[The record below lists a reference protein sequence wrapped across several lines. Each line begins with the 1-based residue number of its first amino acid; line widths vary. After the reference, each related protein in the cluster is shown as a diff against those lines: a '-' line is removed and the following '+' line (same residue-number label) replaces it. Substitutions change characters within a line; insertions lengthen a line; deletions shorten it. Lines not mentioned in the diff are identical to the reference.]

1 MLLNV
6 DVVLAFPRTWGF
18 TWCVLHS
25 GYNYLI
31 VNVANWWWKLWSSP
45 FCLKLKSFFK
55 KLWFLT
61 FCIYIRYNSL
71 FCSWFLLSK
80 GVKERPLKLFGWSLY
95 VFFSISF
102 HQLWGNFHFLTLL
115 FFKILSVC
123 VFFSISFIARP
134 SHEATRV
141 NNLIMI
147 FVKLHSAFRLHFM
160 FFVISHKLFLV
171 FSPFHLNYEALAWSY
186 ENQAKTKGYKSQT
199 SFSIVEHLAFVFFPF
214 FSLFTSH

>member
-95 VFFSISF
+95 VLFSI
-102 HQLWGNFHFLTLL
+102 W
-115 FFKILSVC
+115 SVC
-123 VFFSISFIARP
+123 VFFSISFIARR
-134 SHEATRV
+134 SHETTRV

-147 FVKLHSAFRLHFM
+147 FVK
-160 FFVISHKLFLV
+160 
-171 FSPFHLNYEALAWSY
+171 
-186 ENQAKTKGYKSQT
+186 T
-199 SFSIVEHLAFVFFPF
+199 SFSF
-214 FSLFTSH
+214 